1 MDIGEANESGNTEVQ
16 TAIRCIAVQE
26 LEAIERELRQLGVT

>member
-16 TAIRCIAVQE
+16 TVISCIAVQE